1 MSDTYEKQVFAE
13 NLRGVLEATGCS
25 QQQLA
30 EVLGVSE
37 ASVSLWLSAT
47 HYPKPG
53 KIQMMADYFGIRKSQ
68 LIDPQEKMK
77 ENVRVARI
85 SKKLEAL
92 DDAQLAVVE
101 AVVDQLLK
109 GGVS

>member
-1 MSDTYEKQVFAE
+1 MSDIYEKQVFAE
-13 NLRGVLEATGCS
+13 NLRGVLLETGCS

-30 EVLGVSE
+30 DAIGVSE
-37 ASVSLWLSAT
+37 ASVSLWLSAV

-53 KIQMMADYFGIRKSQ
+53 KIQMMADYFGIRKSR
-68 LIDPQEKMK
+68 LIDPQETMK
-77 ENVRVARI
+77 ENVRVSRI
-85 SKKLEAL
+85 SKKLEL
-92 DDAQLAVVE
+92 LNDAQLAVVE

>member
-1 MSDTYEKQVFAE
+1 MSDIYEKQVFAE

-53 KIQMMADYFGIRKSQ
+53 KIQTMADYFGIRKSQ
-68 LIDPQEKMK
+68 LIDPQEKTK
-77 ENVRVARI
+77 ENIMVSRI
-85 SKKLEAL
+85 SKKLERL
-92 DDAQLAVVE
+92 SDAQIAVVE

>member
-30 EVLGVSE
+30 DAIGVSE
-37 ASVSLWLSAT
+37 ASVSLWLSAV

-53 KIQMMADYFGIRKSQ
+53 KIQMMSDYFGIRKSQ
-68 LIDPQEKMK
+68 LIDPQEKIK
-77 ENVRVARI
+77 ENVRVSRI
-85 SKKLEAL
+85 SKKLEL
-92 DDAQLAVVE
+92 LNDAQLAVVE